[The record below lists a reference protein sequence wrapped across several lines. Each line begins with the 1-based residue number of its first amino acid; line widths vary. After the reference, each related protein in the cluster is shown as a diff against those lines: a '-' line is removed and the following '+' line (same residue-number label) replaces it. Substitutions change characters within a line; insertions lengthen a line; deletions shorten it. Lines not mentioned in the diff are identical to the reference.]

1 MISSSSGHQ
10 QNLVIHMS
18 TLEYSE
24 QLLRFGF
31 FWSLTVLLSFL
42 PVDPTWPNTYRCQDS
57 SGHMVLTDSPA
68 QLEDCELLSN
78 EPAPAQRP
86 AFSQPPTP
94 PPSTPPL
101 PNAESESEEL
111 EEEEYEEEFAYE
123 ENGNSE
129 KDKTGTVTVPVR
141 RYGGSLIV
149 PVTLNNQK
157 SVNLILDTG
166 ATMTVLSTE
175 VAIEL
180 GLTSDSESQVATV
193 NTAGGPVQ
201 VSLTRVESM
210 GVNGAKAKN
219 VVVAIHDLPD
229 VQPGIDGLLGMSFL
243 NNFLVILDSNQ
254 GQLQLR
260 HRP

>member
-1 MISSSSGHQ
+1 M
-10 QNLVIHMS
+10 
-18 TLEYSE
+18 
-24 QLLRFGF
+24 
-31 FWSLTVLLSFL
+31 SFL

-68 QLEDCELLSN
+68 QLEHCELLSN
-78 EPAPAQRP
+78 EQAPAQRP
-86 AFSQPPTP
+86 AFSQPPTAR
-94 PPSTPPL
+94 PSNPPL
-101 PNAESESEEL
+101 PNTEPGREEI
-111 EEEEYEEEFAYE
+111 EGKEYEEEFAYE
-123 ENGNSE
+123 ENGHSE
-129 KDKTGTVTVPVR
+129 KDKTGTVTVPVQ
-141 RYGGSLIV
+141 RYGGSLVV
-149 PVTLNNQK
+149 PVNLNNQK
-157 SVNLILDTG
+157 SVHLILDTG
-166 ATMTVLSTE
+166 ATMTVLSTN

-201 VSLTRVESM
+201 VNLTRVKSM

-229 VQPGIDGLLGMSFL
+229 VQPGIDGLLGLSFL
-243 NNFLVILDSNQ
+243 NNFLVTLDSNQ